1 MQKVLMFVLLV
12 WAGQSFAQSA
22 ALLVYKV
29 WEQGSDPYI
38 SRILVTADHVRLD
51 EGESRGDFTLLDR
64 KGGIIYN
71 VSAADRNVLVM
82 APGDTN
88 PEKEQALILSE
99 TDRPDE
105 KIPKVAGKVPHRVE
119 LLANGERCTT
129 LTVVPGLMESALE
142 GLRDFRRVLSRI
154 QAVSL
159 AAMPQEM
166 QTACELA
173 MLVQAPTRS
182 LDHGLPLSEESEG
195 RVQLLLDYEAQFE
208 VDPSLFV
215 VPEDYRRIDMSTLAS
230 P

>member
-1 MQKVLMFVLLV
+1 MQKVLTFLLV
-12 WAGQSFAQSA
+12 LWAGQSLAQSA

-51 EGESRGDFTLLDR
+51 EGESQGGFTLFDR
-64 KGGIIYN
+64 KAGIIYN
-71 VSAADRNVLVM
+71 VSSADRNVLVM
-82 APGDTN
+82 TPGDAD
-88 PEKEQALILSE
+88 PKKEQALILSE

-129 LTVVPGLMESALE
+129 LTVVPGLMEPALE
-142 GLRDFRRVLSRI
+142 GLRDLRRVLARI
-154 QAVSL
+154 EAVSM
-159 AAMPQEM
+159 AAAPQKM
-166 QTACELA
+166 QAACELA
-173 MLVQAPTRS
+173 MLVQAPTRT

-195 RVQLLLDYEAQFE
+195 RAQLLLDYEAQFE
-208 VDPSLFV
+208 VDPSLFE
-215 VPEDYRRIDMSTLAS
+215 VPKDYRRIDMSTLAS